1 MKPPTNLWRFL
12 LVACLLAG
20 TAALLHGRQAA
31 ERVPSSEPLGS
42 FPNQIGEWQGQDLA
56 ISSDVLS
63 VLGPGDFLSR
73 IYTAPGQPYID
84 FFVAYFPSQRAGDTI
99 HSPKNCIP
107 GSGWTPLE
115 SSRITI
121 TGADGASIPVNR
133 YLIQKGSDRQL
144 VIYWYQA
151 HGRSVASE
159 YWAKFYLVADAIR
172 MNRSDGSLVRVM
184 TAIRGGEDPA
194 SAEKRAVDFARQI
207 MPVLNHY
214 VPL

>member
-1 MKPPTNLWRFL
+1 MKASSTFWRFL
-12 LVACLLAG
+12 VTACLLAG
-20 TAALLHGRQAA
+20 TAALLRGRQAG
-31 ERVPSSEPLGS
+31 ELVPRSEPLGS
-42 FPNQIGEWQGQDLA
+42 FPDQIGEWKGQDLS
-56 ISSDVLS
+56 ISADVLS

-73 IYTAPGQPYID
+73 IYARPGQPYID

-99 HSPKNCIP
+99 HSPKNCLP

-115 SSRITI
+115 SVRITI
-121 TGADGASIPVNR
+121 AGADGSRIPANR
-133 YLIQKGSDRQL
+133 YLIQKGDDRQL

-159 YWAKFYLVADAIR
+159 YLAKFYLVADAIR

-184 TAIRGGEDPA
+184 TPVAAGED
-194 SAEKRAVDFARQI
+194 SAATEKRAMDFARQI
-207 MPVLNHY
+207 MPLLNKY